1 MALTRLCWVLGRQTG
16 AWAGMLKLLRRLC
29 PAGLPAAPTL
39 VFGHKLVCVG
49 ERSGGTCW
57 GGQCLARSAAA
68 WPVRGRRCSFKG
80 RQKGF
85 GGRNKH
91 WGLSAGCDVAFCW
104 RGHIRIENVRILV
117 SASRGLAAF
126 VCHGEYQLWEIW
138 LQAESPERQ

>member
-1 MALTRLCWVLGRQTG
+1 MVH
-16 AWAGMLKLLRRLC
+16 AG
-29 PAGLPAAPTL
+29 
-39 VFGHKLVCVG
+39 
-49 ERSGGTCW
+49 
-57 GGQCLARSAAA
+57 GGQCLTLSATA
-68 WPVRGRRCSFKG
+68 WPVRSRRCSFKG

-85 GGRNKH
+85 GDRNKH